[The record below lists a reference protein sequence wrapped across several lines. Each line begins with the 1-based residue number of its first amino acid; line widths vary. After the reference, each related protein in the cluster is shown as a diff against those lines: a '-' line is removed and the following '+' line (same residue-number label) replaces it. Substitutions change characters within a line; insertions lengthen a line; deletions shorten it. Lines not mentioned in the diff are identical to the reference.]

1 MSLDPRQLELIDA
14 FRGRVEAAL
23 ANEIGFGSVSRE
35 DRQDHST
42 LATRWVAD
50 TRVWY
55 ECTVRPFLP
64 QVRAGIMTD
73 DRWRSEGFEQMI
85 EDSGD
90 TMPEFVGVGFE
101 SAELVWPEPVV
112 EHYRDQ
118 DRCFY
123 FATPLALETIDRLAD
138 EAIVDKIRRMLKGY
152 HLAFSGLAGR

>member
-1 MSLDPRQLELIDA
+1 MSLDHHHLELIER
-14 FRGRVEAAL
+14 FRGRLQTAMAGEA
-23 ANEIGFGSVSRE
+23 GFGAVSRE

-42 LATRWVAD
+42 LATRWAAD

-90 TMPEFVGVGFE
+90 SMPEFVGLGFE
-101 SAELVWPEPVV
+101 SAGLTGPEPVV

-118 DRCFY
+118 GKYFY
-123 FATPLALETIDRLAD
+123 FATALTLESIDQLAD
-138 EAIVDKIRRMLKGY
+138 EAVFDRIRGMLRGY

>member
-1 MSLDPRQLELIDA
+1 MSLDHHQHELIER
-14 FRGRVEAAL
+14 FRARIEAAM
-23 ANEIGFGSVSRE
+23 AGEAGFGAFLRD
-35 DRQDHST
+35 DRQDYST

-90 TMPEFVGVGFE
+90 TMPEFVGLGFE
-101 SAELVWPEPVV
+101 SAGLAWPEPVV

-118 DRCFY
+118 GTYFY
-123 FATPLALETIDRLAD
+123 FATVLTLQSVDQLAQ
-138 EAIVDKIRRMLKGY
+138 EAVVDKICRMLRGY

>member
-1 MSLDPRQLELIDA
+1 MPLNHPQLELIER
-14 FRGRVEAAL
+14 FRGRVETAMAEE
-23 ANEIGFGSVSRE
+23 AGFGACSRE

-50 TRVWY
+50 KRVWY

-90 TMPEFVGVGFE
+90 TMPEFVGMGFE
-101 SAELVWPEPVV
+101 NAGLAWPDLVV

-118 DRCFY
+118 GRCFY
-123 FATPLALETIDRLAD
+123 FATPLALDSIGQLAD
-138 EAIVDKIRRMLKGY
+138 EAVFDKIRRMLKGY
-152 HLAFSGLAGR
+152 HLAFTGLAGR